1 MTISKHDR
9 TASNLA
15 DLALRAAI
23 SLEFLAQ
30 GRRQDLDV
38 VSEFSAALVSASN
51 IASSSPSSHYFAGR
65 YHRSFMRLANSA
77 DGPHTSV
84 TDAQQMLRQRAN
96 MLRELLENP
105 EGCKV
110 LDLADFCIS
119 LHQEL
124 ISTHLS
130 ELRIAKRRETFRRA
144 PSLSRTHG

>member
-1 MTISKHDR
+1 VTIGKHET

-23 SLEFLAQ
+23 SLELLAQ
-30 GRRQDLDV
+30 GRRQDLYV
-38 VSEFSAALVSASN
+38 VSEFSTALVSASD

-77 DGPHTSV
+77 GDQHKSV
-84 TDAQQMLRQRAN
+84 ADAQTMLRERAD
-96 MLRELLENP
+96 MLRELLDNP
-105 EGCKV
+105 EGCEIS
-110 LDLADFCIS
+110 DLAEFCIN

-144 PSLSRTHG
+144 PALSRTHG